1 MNYEQWLAPE
11 FYNITSEMENH
22 DPGKTALKWLSEQ
35 GDYEEIS
42 YGDLL
47 AGANR
52 LAGGLSGLG
61 LNKGDRVL
69 VMMPRHINA
78 YVIYVACLK
87 LGLTIIPSSEMLRAK
102 DLAYRLR
109 HSGARA
115 VIAWHNA
122 TGEADNID
130 EEPAVMGIS
139 HRGCRKQ
146 RNRPRSSRVGYAR
159 FIDGRAAGHL

>member
-109 HSGARA
+109 HPG
-115 VIAWHNA
+115 
-122 TGEADNID
+122 
-130 EEPAVMGIS
+130 
-139 HRGCRKQ
+139 RG
-146 RNRPRSSRVGYAR
+146 RSSPGTMRP
-159 FIDGRAAGHL
+159 GRRTTLMRSCRHGHFASRLPEATKPSPLQPGGLCSIH